1 VIADHRR
8 EGYNIGGNINKPV
21 VINMVKQILF
31 AVFFGLLLLQ
41 IPACSSNHRSTTVVE
56 RSSSSS
62 DPSMDAERSTTYEK
76 STTTS
81 SNDED
86 ESVLGATFDVIG
98 DIISWPFRV
107 VGALFR
113 AIF

>member
-1 VIADHRR
+1 MMFKEFLLAVCL
-8 EGYNIGGNINKPV
+8 GSL
-21 VINMVKQILF
+21 LF
-31 AVFFGLLLLQ
+31 LT
-41 IPACSSNHRSTTVVE
+41 PACSESHRSTTVVE

-62 DPSMDAERSTTYEK
+62 EPVYEGERSTTYEK
-76 STTTS
+76 STTRDS
-81 SNDED
+81 DNGG
-86 ESVLGATFDVIG
+86 ESVLGATFDVLG

>member
-1 VIADHRR
+1 M
-8 EGYNIGGNINKPV
+8 
-21 VINMVKQILF
+21 INMFKQILF
-31 AVFFGLLLLQ
+31 AVVIGLLLLQ
-41 IPACSSNHRSTTVVE
+41 LPACSGSHRSTTVVE

-62 DPSMDAERSTTYEK
+62 EPSMDVERSTTYEK
-76 STTTS
+76 STTTNS
-81 SNDED
+81 DDED
-86 ESVLGATFDVIG
+86 ESVLGATFDVLG